1 MGLIKL
7 LSGTVSRDAAMAD
20 MLRLLVTGRSGD
32 AVGQLI
38 GGKLTEGVRSNF
50 DA

>member
-1 MGLIKL
+1 
-7 LSGTVSRDAAMAD
+7 MAD

-38 GGKLTEGVRSNF
+38 GGKLTDGVRCQLSSGF
-50 DA
+50 S